1 MPALLIY
8 REIYV
13 VITSQQQLPK
23 LHIEQQ
29 QQCLIFRFEGTLDV
43 HTTSVIWKQC
53 FTEIAQHN
61 PQHLILDAKLLTYCD
76 GAGIN
81 LMCALKKHQLALQRY
96 CQLENLTPKLQ
107 KLVKIFSEVDVTTT
121 APPVPHEKWISK
133 LGREATDVLKQFR
146 SNLQFMGEI
155 IYYLFQSVLHPSRVR
170 WKDFWLFVEKTG
182 PNALPIIA
190 LIGFLIGMIMSFQG
204 AIALSKFGAKLFV
217 PNFVAITLL
226 RELTPL
232 MTAIMVIGRSASAFA
247 AELGNMKLNQ
257 EVDALRTM
265 GLEPTPFLVI
275 PRVLATMAMMPF
287 LNLFMI
293 LFGLVGCGVVMDL
306 LGVSA
311 QLYINQLTGS
321 LLLKDLLG
329 GLFKSFVFGIVIS
342 SIGCMN
348 GLRTR
353 GGAMGVGD
361 STTRTVVSSII
372 MLTIIDGLFAIIF
385 YSAGL

>member
-1 MPALLIY
+1 MTT
-8 REIYV
+8 
-13 VITSQQQLPK
+13 ITQQLPT
-23 LHIEQQ
+23 LHVERQQ
-29 QQCLIFRFEGTLDV
+29 QRLIFRFDGELSV
-43 HTTSVIWKQC
+43 HTTAAIWEQC
-53 FTEIAQHN
+53 FAEIAAQK
-61 PQHLILDAKLLTYCD
+61 PQQLILDAKLLTYCD

-81 LMCALKKHQLALQRY
+81 LLCALKKHQITLQRY

-107 KLVKIFSEVDVTTT
+107 KLVQVFSEADITTT
-121 APPVPHEKWISK
+121 QHTVPHEKWLTS
-133 LGREATDVLKQFR
+133 LGHETADLLKRFR
-146 SNLQFMGEI
+146 ANMQFMGEV
-155 IYYLFQSVLHPSRVR
+155 IYYMFLSILHPSRIR
-170 WKDFWLFVEKTG
+170 WKDVWLFIEKTG

-204 AIALSKFGAKLFV
+204 AIALSKFGAKMFV

-247 AELGNMKLNQ
+247 AELGNMQLNQ

-275 PRVLATMAMMPF
+275 PRVIATMTMMPF

-293 LFGLVGCGVVMDL
+293 LFGLIGCGVVMDL

-311 QLYINQLTGS
+311 QLYINQLTDS
-321 LLLKDLLG
+321 LFLKDLIG

-361 STTRTVVSSII
+361 STTRTVVSSIV
-372 MLTIIDGLFAIIF
+372 MLAILDGLFAIIF